1 MTFHSFVAGVRSLTI
16 LGLSALALA
25 TARAAVP
32 AHEAMISPATDGADP
47 RAYTV
52 CVRQRGAGEGQCIW
66 TLRVEEDVAGTL
78 PRRRYAAQASDD
90 GLRVAVV
97 LRKRSGGRVIDE
109 LWRFHQQ
116 MNPDF
121 AVPETPAERALITR
135 SKLIATG
142 YPLSF
147 SANLALTRFVIGDER
162 RLRAIDD
169 HGNVLAN
176 LHEARGDGATLDI
189 AARRGTLA
197 GFAETGANG
206 MIQRLVATDLDA
218 LDADTYSIQGL
229 HRGDELAWNLD
240 RAWLATTDF
249 PAVDNSAAIEARA
262 RAATPTTLRVLDLA
276 YRRVLF
282 ETAQAGIALQPAWI
296 DADTLSWRLDDKRL
310 QTHKFDTRAGIGLLQ
325 GTVRVRGERLMFL
338 PCRERNVLVI
348 DEAASAR
355 DITELLRQDAGRS
368 AHYFVEAFGSRVA
381 ASVSL
386 DALAHAGNDADGCR
400 HDPDRAVAEAAGE
413 RAIAWKLV
421 LGARELSL
429 ERAGRPPLVLPAG
442 RLRWNEGRRTMAIR
456 SAATSVDLD
465 ATPGACRD
473 PVSGHTHSHRFTLRV
488 GAPGQPVQELRG
500 CGHVLRRHPDE
511 IRAAPPS

>member
-1 MTFHSFVAGVRSLTI
+1 MRSLTI
-16 LGLSALALA
+16 LGWSALVLA
-25 TARAAVP
+25 SARAAVP
-32 AHEAMISPATDGADP
+32 AHEAVVSPVPEGADP

-52 CVRQRGAGEGQCIW
+52 CVKQRGAGEGQCIW

-78 PRRRYAAQASDD
+78 TRRRHAILASDD

-135 SKLIATG
+135 GKLIATG
-142 YPLSF
+142 YPLNF
-147 SANLALTRFVIGDER
+147 SANLGLTRFVIGDER

-169 HGNVLAN
+169 HGNVLAD
-176 LHEARGDGATLDI
+176 LHQARGDGATLDLV
-189 AARRGTLA
+189 ARRGTLA
-197 GFAETGANG
+197 GFAEMGANG

-218 LDADTYSIQGL
+218 LDADVYSATGL
-229 HRGDELAWNLD
+229 HRGDELAWNLE

-249 PAVDNSAAIEARA
+249 PSADQAAAIEART
-262 RAATPTTLRVLDLA
+262 RAATPTTLRVIDLA

-282 ETAQAGIALQPAWI
+282 ESAQASIALQPAWI

-310 QTHKFDTRAGIGLLQ
+310 QTHKFDARTGLVLLQ
-325 GTVRVRGERLMFL
+325 GNVRARGDRLMFL

-348 DEAASAR
+348 DEAASSR
-355 DITELLRQDAGRS
+355 EITELLRQDIGRGGLYS
-368 AHYFVEAFGSRVA
+368 VEAFGSRVA
-381 ASVSL
+381 SGVSL
-386 DALAHAGNDADGCR
+386 DALVQAGGDANACKREPG
-400 HDPDRAVAEAAGE
+400 RAVAEAEGV
-413 RAIAWKLV
+413 RPVAWKLV
-421 LGARELSL
+421 LDARELNL
-429 ERAGRPPLVLPAG
+429 ERTGRPPLVLPAG

-456 SAATSVDLD
+456 AGTTSIDLD
-465 ATPGACRD
+465 AVPGACRD
-473 PVSGHTHSHRFTLRV
+473 PVSGITHSHRYTLRV
-488 GAPGQPVQELRG
+488 RAAGQPAQELHG